1 MFSCFLSQPT
11 ADDQRYPSTCP
22 HLIEDHIRFQC
33 KLGDFFSG
41 IMAIQ
46 FSVINAYVDNVSGV
60 EIINIALKWQ
70 GASIFHRIKENR
82 GYLSCNTNPTI
93 PFVRDVGNIVTD
105 VPKHGIGGRFT

>member
-22 HLIEDHIRFQC
+22 YLIEDHIRFQC

-46 FSVINAYVDNVSGV
+46 FSVINAYVDNVSGI
-60 EIINIALKWQ
+60 EIVNIALKGRAPASSIVLKKI
-70 GASIFHRIKENR
+70 GAIFPAIQ
-82 GYLSCNTNPTI
+82 I
-93 PFVRDVGNIVTD
+93 PPSVC
-105 VPKHGIGGRFT
+105 